1 MTKPNLEQSIRDYRP
16 RNTENA
22 DSCGIPETL
31 DSESTTV
38 VVSGIGAVSAAGN
51 DVQTNLDNMLA
62 ATRTPSTAPTIFE
75 CDFNRPVFECAPD
88 LSLDEKLR
96 SERTFALAMKSLDEA
111 LSDANLA
118 ESDLA
123 GPRVGVALGSTVACM
138 LNSMDFYSDVRAGNS
153 PDLSPLDTYLHG
165 DLSERVA
172 AKLGATG
179 PRATIA
185 NACSSG
191 ANAITMAFSW
201 LKAGLCDIVVAGGAD
216 ELSLI
221 PYCGFNSLQIMG
233 SEPCTPFDADRKG
246 LTLGEGAGILILETE
261 SSAKQRGAIPK
272 AVLAACGCASDAHHL
287 TGPHPEGQGLKSAV
301 AQALNAAEV
310 SPDQVDYVNAHGTA
324 TPDNDRIEGSA
335 LFDIFGDSLRYS
347 STKYYTGHTLAA
359 AGAIEAA
366 LCVAG
371 LNRGVFPGTPL
382 KTPDPNIPIPPTS
395 ASIPHN
401 GGLAL
406 STSMAF
412 GGTCVALLFAPSTN
426 QLENQGERPTTT
438 TTTIT
443 KTSIRS
449 VGVIGPFGRG
459 VDALRAA
466 MSQSESQTNESNTPR
481 LAPTEIFKAP
491 EFKKLRRRADKIS
504 LMALAAASEAVKS
517 ANLAE
522 FDIAN
527 MAVIFATAFGAHTAT
542 FKFLDSL
549 LDYGHG
555 APSPTSFSNSVH
567 NAPTFHITK
576 ELGIHGPSTTMTA
589 FKSPFAKAMQYAE
602 SILLAGQAEKV
613 LVVAG
618 DEVDQTM
625 LRISDLWFQSL
636 EKPAPGWGEGA
647 VAFILEKN
655 PRESASSAETE
666 SSLMQVVD
674 SSARFADQA
683 EQLFGHTLL
692 NDAFATALL
701 RLTNSQA

>member
-1 MTKPNLEQSIRDYRP
+1 MTKPHLEQST
-16 RNTENA
+16 RNSGQQHASNGNCCEKTEPCSIDPAN
-22 DSCGIPETL
+22 
-31 DSESTTV
+31 V
-38 VVSGIGAVSAAGN
+38 VVSGIGAISAAGN

-62 ATRTPSTAPTIFE
+62 TTRTPSTAPTIFE
-75 CDFNRPVFECAPD
+75 CDFNKPVFECAPD
-88 LSLDEKLR
+88 LNLDENLR
-96 SERTFALAMKSLDEA
+96 SERTLALAMKSLDEA

-118 ESDLA
+118 DSDLA
-123 GPRVGVALGSTVACM
+123 GPKIGVALGSTVACM
-138 LNSMDFYSDVRAGNS
+138 LNSMDFYSDVRAGNL
-153 PDLSPLDTYLHG
+153 PDLSPLNTYLHG

-261 SSAKQRGAIPK
+261 SSAKHRGIIPK

-287 TGPHPEGQGLKSAV
+287 TGPHPEGEGLKRAV
-301 AQALNAAEV
+301 AQAMNSADV
-310 SPDQVDYVNAHGTA
+310 SPVQVDYINAHGTA

-382 KTPDPNIPIPPTS
+382 KTPDPNIPIPPNST
-395 ASIPHN
+395 SIPHN
-401 GGLAL
+401 GGFVL

-412 GGTCVALLFAPSTN
+412 GGTCVALLFAPITN
-426 QLENQGERPTTT
+426 QSKTLQGRIFANEPK
-438 TTTIT
+438 ISI
-443 KTSIRS
+443 TSI
-449 VGVIGPFGRG
+449 GVVGPFGRG
-459 VDALRAA
+459 VNALRAA
-466 MSQSESQTNESNTPR
+466 MSQCESQTNESNTPR

-491 EFKKLRRRADKIS
+491 EFKKLKRRADKIS
-504 LMALAAASEAVKS
+504 LMALAAAADALKS

-522 FDIAN
+522 SDIAN

-549 LDYGHG
+549 LDYGHD

-589 FKSPFAKAMQYAE
+589 FKSPFAKAMLYAE
-602 SILLAGQAEKV
+602 SILHSEQAEKV

-625 LRISDLWFQSL
+625 LRISDLWHQNI
-636 EKPAPGWGEGA
+636 EKPAPAWGEGA
-647 VAFILEKN
+647 VAFLLEQP
-655 PRESASSAETE
+655 PRESANSAKAE
-666 SSLMQVVD
+666 SSLMHVVD
-674 SSARFADQA
+674 SSARFAVQA
-683 EQLFGHTLL
+683 EQLFGRTLL
-692 NDAFATALL
+692 TDAFATALL
-701 RLTNSQA
+701 RLTNSQV